1 MTDFVIGY
9 ILGIAV
15 GIFATIY
22 LVKGQNDV

>member
-15 GIFATIY
+15 GIFATVY
-22 LVKGQNDV
+22 LVKGQMK